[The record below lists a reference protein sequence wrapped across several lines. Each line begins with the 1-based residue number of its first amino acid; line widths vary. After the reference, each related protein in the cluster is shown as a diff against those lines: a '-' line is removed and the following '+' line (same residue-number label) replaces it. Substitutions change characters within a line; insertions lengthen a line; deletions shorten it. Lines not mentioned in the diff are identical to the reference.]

1 MRSFFHIIAAVTDA
15 ASDTS
20 PYLEDVNKINL
31 YCFFLTQTEGNAS
44 RPGSTSEEEKGSE
57 TKKYK
62 TIIKELQTLG
72 LEVIEDKE
80 KLFIIL
86 TERDYLRKWIE
97 EKSDGNIVVTFKG
110 THFEDTT
117 TETEGLLMKNEQ
129 GETEN
134 KKMQAEIIQ
143 LKKKIQDQADELAR
157 FYKVFKEA
165 IEQNLRYTK
174 QEKARAE
181 GTKQGTS

>member
-1 MRSFFHIIAAVTDA
+1 MSN
-15 ASDTS
+15 TS
-20 PYLEDVNKINL
+20 PYLEDVNKMNL
-31 YCFFLTQTEGNAS
+31 YFFFLTQTEGNAS

-72 LEVIEDKE
+72 LEVIEDEE

-86 TERDYLRKWIE
+86 TERDYLRKWME
-97 EKSDGNIVVTFKG
+97 EKSDGNIVVKFKG

-129 GETEN
+129 GETET

-165 IEQNLRYTK
+165 MEQNLRYTK

-181 GTKQGTS
+181 GAKQGRS